1 MSLRAGTTDN
11 LMLRALV
18 TFVVA
23 LVGLLLALGQF
34 GLVGPYETA
43 LVVALA
49 VVAAGLVNRK
59 PRRADQ

>member
-23 LVGLLLALGQF
+23 LVGLLLLLGQF

-49 VVAAGLVNRK
+49 VVAAGLVSRK